1 MSAADGLP
9 RKEEDAGAI
18 PATLTALVESSQVI
32 IASIKRNALGLLLST
47 INSQPSTFPEGRQI

>member
-1 MSAADGLP
+1 
-9 RKEEDAGAI
+9 
-18 PATLTALVESSQVI
+18 LVESSQVI